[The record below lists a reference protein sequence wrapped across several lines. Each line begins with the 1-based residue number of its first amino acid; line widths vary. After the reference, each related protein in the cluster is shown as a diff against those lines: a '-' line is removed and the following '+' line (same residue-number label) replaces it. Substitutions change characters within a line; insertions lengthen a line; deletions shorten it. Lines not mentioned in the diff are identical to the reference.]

1 MLVTT
6 AVLKN
11 KISKAEIKIPDVSGL
26 VTSAVLN
33 TKMEEV
39 ENKIPAVIGFVK
51 ETDYNHKIS
60 DIDKKY
66 FNTSDYNNFTIEILD
81 ENISSILIFS
91 IS

>member
-39 ENKIPAVIGFVK
+39 ENQLLLVL
-51 ETDYNHKIS
+51 S
-60 DIDKKY
+60 KKQII
-66 FNTSDYNNFTIEILD
+66 TIKYQTLIK
-81 ENISSILIFS
+81 SILILLIIIILRLKYLMKIYQVF
-91 IS
+91 